1 MILFCVNLIQDN
13 IIGLR
18 GKVQKMEY
26 KKKLNDED
34 IKIIKKFISKKNMDY
49 KSRDFKEIIDY
60 RIDFE
65 DNIYILFDNGVLYKN
80 DELYDVDIKNLFS
93 LDIYRIYEIT
103 KENRIN
109 PIDEGY
115 CYDIDYYLNN
125 NNGSYK
131 KIIVDYLYLIAL
143 TEEGRIIAV
152 STNPVG
158 LGVVP
163 ENFVDVEDIFFKEYE
178 NTVEPHIVKEG
189 IEKPLYVS

>member
-1 MILFCVNLIQDN
+1 
-13 IIGLR
+13 
-18 GKVQKMEY
+18 
-26 KKKLNDED
+26 
-34 IKIIKKFISKKNMDY
+34 MDY